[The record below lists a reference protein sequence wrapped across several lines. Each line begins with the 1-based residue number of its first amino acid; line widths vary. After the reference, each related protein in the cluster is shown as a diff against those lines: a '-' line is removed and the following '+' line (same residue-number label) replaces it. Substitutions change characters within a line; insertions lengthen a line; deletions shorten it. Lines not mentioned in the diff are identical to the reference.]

1 MSDAEK
7 KVRVICTYCGT
18 VVEVAQSAAR
28 KLNETT
34 AFCCDKCARPKPHQV
49 VGAASDG

>member
-1 MSDAEK
+1 MTKAEN
-7 KVRVICTYCGT
+7 KVKVICTYCGT
-18 VVEVAQSAAR
+18 VVEVDESVAR